1 MKLRLPSVGRI
12 WRGGKEMAA
21 KADVWKG
28 LAEIASLLLE
38 LEEEHPDSRIV
49 QAKHL

>member
-21 KADVWKG
+21 KAEVWKG
-28 LAEIASLLLE
+28 VAGITSLLLE
-38 LEEEHPDSRIV
+38 LERAHPDSRIAQV
-49 QAKHL
+49 KHL

>member
-1 MKLRLPSVGRI
+1 
-12 WRGGKEMAA
+12 
-21 KADVWKG
+21 

>member
-12 WRGGKEMAA
+12 WRDGKEMAA

-28 LAEIASLLLE
+28 LAEITSLLLE
-38 LEEEHPDSRIV
+38 LEKEHPDSRIV